1 MMRWNISI
9 FTANGRRLIWAAQCK
24 DHNEAAGLATEAR
37 REHSDVMIFLR
48 SPTGVTTRW
57 H

>member
-24 DHNEAAGLATEAR
+24 DHNEAAELATEAR
-37 REHSDVMIFLR
+37 REHPDVMIFLR